1 MNELADF
8 SKEQLMTSREI
19 SVLTGKQHRHVVRD
33 IDNLNES
40 YVKLDM
46 PKVGHIYYSDTM
58 NRQQKAYNLTKIQT
72 FDLMTGYSAELR
84 IKVNRRWE
92 ELESKQLDFNDPD
105 TVLRLVQSWKM
116 EKERRIELSE
126 DNKIKEQ
133 VIIGKNRQ
141 LHEQEPKVEY
151 HDNVLASKE
160 AHNVTTLAK
169 TFNMSAKKLNQFLY
183 EQKVQFRT
191 DHKKHYNKTT
201 KKWVDSFVWVPY
213 SKYQAEG
220 YCKVNTISILL
231 EDGTKRSQKILVWT
245 EKGQRFIYD
254 LLKKHS
260 KINPDQELNFQ

>member
-19 SVLTGKQHRHVVRD
+19 AVLTGKQHRHVVRD

-133 VIIGKNRQ
+133 VIIGKNHQ
-141 LHEQEPKVEY
+141 LREQEPLVNFAETVKKSNDTILVRE
-151 HDNVLASKE
+151 
-160 AHNVTTLAK
+160 LAK
-169 TFNMSAKKLNQFLY
+169 YISN
-183 EQKVQFRT
+183 EGRVKVGEKGLFEWLRKENILMT
-191 DHKKHYNKTT
+191 GKPKYNRPAYKDKKHNEPFQKYIEMDIFKSSVVNIQKPDSSFTKTHYRIT
-201 KKWVDSFVWVPY
+201 GKGRVYLLNRYFKAHGI
-213 SKYQAEG
+213 SKLG
-220 YCKVNTISILL
+220 
-231 EDGTKRSQKILVWT
+231 
-245 EKGQRFIYD
+245 F
-254 LLKKHS
+254 
-260 KINPDQELNFQ
+260 